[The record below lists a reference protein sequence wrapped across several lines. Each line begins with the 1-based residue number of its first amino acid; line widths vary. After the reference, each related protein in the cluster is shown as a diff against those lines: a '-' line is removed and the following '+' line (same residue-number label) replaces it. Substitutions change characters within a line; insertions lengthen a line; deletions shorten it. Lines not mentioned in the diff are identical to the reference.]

1 MKDPR
6 WTTVD
11 GLFEAA
17 LEQPRHQRA
26 AFLDEACGG
35 DNALRRE
42 VESLLAHES
51 EAGGFLEGP
60 ALELVDAT
68 ERNQSFVGRQ
78 FGPHRIVSL
87 LGTGGMGE
95 VYRAHDTKLG
105 RDVAIKTL
113 PRIFGTNPD
122 RRNRFEREARLLAAL
137 NHPNI
142 GGIYGFEDLDDTP
155 ALILELVDG
164 DTLAERIANGPI
176 SIGETLTIARQ
187 IADAL
192 EAAHEQ
198 GIVHRDLK
206 PANIKITPAGVVKVL
221 DFGLAKTDR
230 RAETRQH
237 GIDAGRPTVT
247 TGHTVEGLILG
258 TAAYMSPEQ
267 ARGKAV
273 DKRTDIWAFGCVL
286 FEMVTGRF
294 AFAGNTISDTIAAIL
309 QREPEWGSLDVPPGL
324 RRLLQHCLE
333 KDPSRRLHDIADAR
347 IEIDDLLSDPS
358 RTSETPAGRHRR
370 PARLAWTI
378 AAFASL
384 SAIVAAGTLMWY
396 VRTAPR
402 LTSPAPRVSRTV
414 LATPGVAAPSPN
426 GAARTLAITPDGSH
440 VAYIGNGNTQLF
452 VISLGSLE
460 PKPIVTGIRSLNWV
474 CISPDGQW
482 IGFVDGFTLRKVAL
496 TGGPVTTIAL
506 VGGTLGATW
515 APDNTIILA
524 TSDPAT
530 GLLRISSSGGELAT
544 LTRPAPGVGEQD
556 HVLPELLPG
565 SRGIL
570 YTITASTGGANAAQ
584 VAVLDVATGTSKVLL
599 RGASDARYVAS
610 GHLVYAA
617 GASLRAIPFDL
628 ERLET
633 RGTPVTVQPRL
644 LSSLV
649 GDFAIAS
656 DGTLAYV
663 DGPATATPVDTT
675 LVWVD
680 RQSRE
685 EPVPAAPGTYLQPR
699 VSRDG
704 TRVAVV
710 VGAPDP
716 TILVLDLAR
725 RTVGQLRVSDSD
737 FFPLW
742 MPDGQHLVFASL
754 DAKQPGIFRRRADGT
769 GTTDVLGTGLGG
781 MLPSDV
787 TRDGRHVLFSYR
799 AQDVKILSLDGTRQI
814 QALIET
820 PSNERNGVVSP
831 DGRWLAY
838 ESDSSDQFEI
848 YVRPFPT
855 VDGGQWQVSSAGG
868 TRPLWAPNGQEL
880 FYVGPTGALMAARV
894 DARGSAWSA
903 STPQKIVDGPY
914 VTSSSGSGRTYDVS
928 PDGRRFLMVKQP
940 ATRASAQIVIVQNW
954 FEELRRLV
962 PGRQ

>member
-17 LEQPRHQRA
+17 LEQPSDERA
-26 AFLDEACGG
+26 AFLDEACAG
-35 DNALRRE
+35 DETLRRE
-42 VESLLAHES
+42 VESLLAHERD
-51 EAGGFLEGP
+51 AGQFLEGP
-60 ALELVDAT
+60 ALQLMADGVG
-68 ERNQSFVGRQ
+68 QHSLVGRQ
-78 FGPHRIVSL
+78 FGAHCIVGL

-95 VYRAHDTKLG
+95 VYRARDTKLG
-105 RDVAIKTL
+105 RDVAIKIL
-113 PRIFGTNPD
+113 PDIFNTDPD
-122 RRNRFEREARLLAAL
+122 RRSRFDREARVLASL
-137 NHPNI
+137 NHPHI
-142 GGIYGFEDLDDTP
+142 GAIYGFEDLGGTP

-164 DTLAERIANGPI
+164 DTLAERIAPGPLPFP
-176 SIGETLTIARQ
+176 EALRIAHQ
-187 IADAL
+187 IAEAL
-192 EAAHEQ
+192 EAAHEH
-198 GIVHRDLK
+198 GVIHRDLK
-206 PANIKITPAGVVKVL
+206 PTNIKITAAGVVKVL
-221 DFGLAKTDR
+221 DFGLAKVARPIGSHDAASS
-230 RAETRQH
+230 RAITTGPTRQ
-237 GIDAGRPTVT
+237 AV
-247 TGHTVEGLILG
+247 ILG
-258 TAAYMSPEQ
+258 TPAYMSPEQ

-286 FEMVTGRF
+286 FEMLTGRV
-294 AFAGNTISDTIAAIL
+294 AFAGNTISDTIVAIL
-309 QREPEWGSLDVPPGL
+309 EREPDWSALDVPAGL
-324 RRLLQHCLE
+324 RRLLQRCLE
-333 KDPSRRLHDIADAR
+333 KDPNRRLHDIADAR

-358 RTSETPAGRHRR
+358 RISETLAEKHQR
-370 PARLAWTI
+370 PARLPS
-378 AAFASL
+378 AFAVVAL
-384 SAIVAAGTLMWY
+384 IVAAIAGGTWMWY

-402 LTSPAPRVSRTV
+402 PALRVSRTL
-414 LATPGVAAPSPN
+414 LATPGVSAPSTT
-426 GAARTLAITPDGSH
+426 GGRSLAITPDGSH
-440 VAYIGNGNTQLF
+440 LVYLGNNATQLF
-452 VISLGSLE
+452 VSSLDSLE
-460 PKPIVTGIRSLNWV
+460 PKPIVTGIRPLNWV

-482 IGFVDGFTLRKVAL
+482 IAFVEGFTLRKVAL

-515 APDNTIILA
+515 APDNTVILA

-530 GLLRISSSGGELAT
+530 GLLRISSSGGELTT
-544 LTRPAPGVGEQD
+544 LTRPAPERGERD
-556 HVLPELLPG
+556 HVLPELLPE

-570 YTITASTGGANAAQ
+570 YTVAASTGGANAAQ

-617 GASLRAIPFDL
+617 EGSLRAIPFDL

-644 LSSLV
+644 LTSLG
-649 GDFAIAS
+649 GDFAVAS

-663 DGPATATPVDTT
+663 DAPATATRVDTT

-680 RQSRE
+680 RQGRE
-685 EPVPAAPGTYLQPR
+685 EPLPVPPGTYLQPR

-710 VGAPDP
+710 VGEPES
-716 TILVLDLAR
+716 TILVLDLPR
-725 RTVGQLRVSDSD
+725 RNVGQLRVDRVTD
-737 FFPLW
+737 FFPVW

-754 DAKQPGIFRRRADGT
+754 NPKQPGMFRRRADGT

-799 AQDVKILSLDGTRQI
+799 AQDVKLLSLDGTRQI

-838 ESDSSDQFEI
+838 ESDSSGQFEI
-848 YVRPFPT
+848 YVRLFPN
-855 VDGGQWQVSSAGG
+855 VNEGQWKVSTSGG

-880 FYVGPTGALMAARV
+880 FYVDPSGALMAARV

-903 STPQKIVDGPY
+903 SSPSKILDGPY
-914 VTSSSGSGRTYDVS
+914 MTGGPVSGRTYDVS
-928 PDGRRFLMVKQP
+928 PDGRRFLMVKRP
-940 ATRASAQIVIVQNW
+940 ANQASSQIVIVQNW
-954 FEELRRLV
+954 LEELRRLV
-962 PGRQ
+962 PSK